1 MSDFNPCPD
10 RTKLRLAAHAEY
22 WCDGHATHVPTSA
35 GRTHHA

>member
-22 WCDGHATHVPTSA
+22 WCDGHAYPINA
-35 GRTHHA
+35 ERTHHA